1 MTTELLKEAGEALYG
16 PRFQTDLAR
25 DLNVSDRTMR
35 RWVAGET
42 LPPKDVWS
50 DLFTLLSGREG
61 DIRRLKVKFAGIAE
75 KVAS

>member
-1 MTTELLKEAGEALYG
+1 MSSELLKEAGEALYG

-42 LPPKDVWS
+42 TPSKQVMGDV
-50 DLFTLLSGREG
+50 LILLNNRRKAMMLLTEKFVGR
-61 DIRRLKVKFAGIAE
+61 
-75 KVAS
+75 VA